1 MSVNN
6 SRTTGFKEGEIM
18 NESTL
23 TLPGVLRN
31 TVSSFGDRISFTYVG
46 EKGLTY
52 NAFQSKVNA
61 TVAWLEKLGVK
72 RGDRVAILSL
82 NMPNWPVAYFSIASM
97 GAVVVPILP
106 DFSHEEVKNVILH
119 SEARTIFISE
129 ALVRKLDD
137 LGENVPA
144 RIIGIEDF
152 SITGSDPGLPQFDP
166 AAVPVNEYIVDEEE
180 LIAIIYTSGTTG
192 KSKGVMLTHKNVCSN
207 AIVGKKIQEINET
220 DRFLSV
226 LPLSHTFENTLGMI
240 IPVMSGSS
248 VHYLRK
254 PPTASVLL
262 PALKEVRPTI
272 MLAVPLIIEK
282 IYFSSVRPA
291 LTKSRLMKTLYG
303 VAPFRK
309 LLHGVAGKKL
319 RETFGGEMKFFGI
332 GGAKLN
338 FAVERFLKEGRFPY
352 AIGYGLTETSPLIAG
367 LGPFK
372 TKLESTGPAGHG
384 IELKIMNP
392 DPVTGEG
399 EVWARGSAIMKGYY
413 KEPGLTAEV
422 LTEDGWFKT
431 GDLALFDKNNYLY
444 IKGRLKN
451 VIIGASGENIYPEEI
466 ESLINNFKHV
476 VESLVIQQKGK
487 LVALVHINR
496 EELEAKY
503 QNLREEMGRAVEE
516 KINEL
521 LIELQTQVNMK
532 INKFSRIQKVILHP
546 VPFQKTATLKI
557 KRYLYY

>member
-1 MSVNN
+1 
-6 SRTTGFKEGEIM
+6 M
-18 NESTL
+18 NESVL
-23 TLPGVLRN
+23 TLPGVLGN
-31 TVSSFGDRISFTYVG
+31 TVASFGDRPAFTFVG
-46 EKGLTY
+46 EEGLTY
-52 NAFQSKVNA
+52 NQFQSQVNA
-61 TVAWLEKLGVK
+61 TMAWLEKLGIK
-72 RGDRVAILSL
+72 RDDKVAILST
-82 NMPNWPVAYFSIASM
+82 NMPNWAVAYFGIASM

-106 DFSHEEVKNVILH
+106 DFSAEEVKNVLLH
-119 SEARTIFISE
+119 SEAKTIFISE
-129 ALVRKLDD
+129 TLLKKLD
-137 LGENVPA
+137 LPEENSVET
-144 RIIGIEDF
+144 IIKIEDF
-152 SITGSDPGLPQFDP
+152 TIETGKPDSP
-166 AAVPVNEYIVDEEE
+166 AFEQGATPINRYEVDKED
-180 LIAIIYTSGTTG
+180 LVAIIYTSGTTG
-192 KSKGVMLTHKNVCSN
+192 KSKGVMLRHRNVVSN
-207 AIVGKKIQEINET
+207 AIIGKKIQQIGET
-220 DRFLSV
+220 DRFLSI

-254 PPTASVLL
+254 PPTAPVLL
-262 PALKEVRPTI
+262 PALKEVRPTV
-272 MLAVPLIIEK
+272 MLSVPLIIEK

-291 LTKSRLMKTLYG
+291 LTKSKLMSTLYG
-303 VAPFRK
+303 IAPFRK

-319 RETFGGEMKFFGI
+319 KDTFGGEMRFFGI

-338 FAVERFLKEGRFPY
+338 STVERFLMEGKFPY

-372 TKLESTGPAGHG
+372 TRLESTGPAGYG
-384 IELKIMNP
+384 IEIKIMNP
-392 DPVTGEG
+392 DPVSGEG

-413 KEPGLTAEV
+413 KEPELTAEV
-422 LTEDGWFKT
+422 LTDDGWFKT
-431 GDLALFDKNNYLY
+431 GDLAIFDKNNYLF

-487 LVALVHINR
+487 LVALVHINM

-503 QNLREEMGRAVEE
+503 QNMRDEMGRALDD

-521 LIELQTQVNMK
+521 LTELQTQINMK
-532 INKFSRIQKVILHP
+532 INKFSKIQKVILQP

-557 KRYLYY
+557 KRYLYS